1 MLVSVLYPASQK
13 AHSPSDKYINTAA
26 KPRLQASGTMSLES
40 PFLSASEY
48 FSNSGGVGDKGGLER
63 ASVNSPY
70 TPQGG
75 SYCD

>member
-1 MLVSVLYPASQK
+1 MVSILYPASQK

-26 KPRLQASGTMSLES
+26 KPRLQPSGTMSLES

-48 FSNSGGVGDKGGLER
+48 FSDSGGVGGDGVWRG
-63 ASVNSPY
+63 ASVNSLY
-70 TPQGG
+70 IPQGG